1 MKAKESE
8 IKEKELEIEKCTRVK
23 QLKKKKK
30 ENKEKKKVALEIE
43 LAKLKMEE
51 EAIQANVARLREL
64 LNAQLE
70 QKKGPKAPQLSSSD
84 STGADTEE
92 ETVSVQNVSAIYR
105 MLDVICGIH

>member
-1 MKAKESE
+1 VKAKESE

-23 QLKKKKK
+23 KLKKK
-30 ENKEKKKVALEIE
+30 KEKKKVALEIE
-43 LAKLKMEE
+43 LAGLKMEE
-51 EAIQANVARLREL
+51 EAIQVHVARLREL

-105 MLDVICGIH
+105 ILDVICGIH

>member
-1 MKAKESE
+1 LLQLPALNKESE
-8 IKEKELEIEKCTRVK
+8 IKEKEMEIEKCTRVK
-23 QLKKKKK
+23 KLKKKK
-30 ENKEKKKVALEIE
+30 ENKKKKIE
-43 LAKLKMEE
+43 LAGLKMEE
-51 EAIQANVARLREL
+51 EAIQVHVARLREL

-105 MLDVICGIH
+105 ILDVICGIH